1 LDREEGR
8 IAHLLGIPSE
18 LVGIPTNTDPMTYR
32 NVTMWFDMHW
42 RAGLR
47 PKAQRVM
54 SALSGWALPRGTQ
67 VELNRDEYV
76 AAEPLERAQTAQI
89 LFGIVDPVTGQRA
102 LTVDEIRAAERL
114 DNSRPDDLSSGVL
127 K

>member
-1 LDREEGR
+1 
-8 IAHLLGIPSE
+8 
-18 LVGIPTNTDPMTYR
+18 
-32 NVTMWFDMHW
+32 MWFDLHW
-42 RAGLR
+42 RIGLR
-47 PKAQRVM
+47 PKATRVM
-54 SALSGWALPRGTQ
+54 QAMSQWALPRGTS

-102 LTVDEIRAAERL
+102 LTIDEIRSVERL
-114 DNSRPDDLSSGVL
+114 DNSTPSDISSGVF